1 MDTDKKLSNEALS
14 EPLQQC
20 NVSGSAFQNGDKVKY
35 AYGLTFIF
43 VGLDPFDNN
52 YAYCVN
58 INTVY
63 QTQPELKHKIVD
75 RLPLD
80 RLTHYR

>member
-1 MDTDKKLSNEALS
+1 MNNLEQHPQSCITD
-14 EPLQQC
+14 
-20 NVSGSAFQNGDKVKY
+20 VSGSAFQNGDKVKY

-58 INTVY
+58 IDTVY

-75 RLPLD
+75 RLPLE